1 MGLLTTFQTCSEGR
15 HQTQLLRQGYSLFFC
30 GGPKSTYGENK
41 EIGSLSVVHMFFLRS
56 EIGEVTLGI
65 KLSLKPVIMSQK
77 EGFSFGAQFR
87 AGPCWDSG
95 DLKCCLLYASNQLTK
110 MLWM

>member
-1 MGLLTTFQTCSEGR
+1 LGLLTTFQTCSEGR

-41 EIGSLSVVHMFFLRS
+41 EIWSLSVVHMFFLRS

-77 EGFSFGAQFR
+77 EGFFLWSTISRGPLLGFG
-87 AGPCWDSG
+87 
-95 DLKCCLLYASNQLTK
+95 
-110 MLWM
+110 